1 MAEHALL
8 SASGSKKW
16 IPCTR
21 SARLEEQFLDEQS
34 SYADEGTKCHDL
46 MDIALRMY
54 FFGEVPAPYPVTTV
68 VFSAENKE
76 VVSTE
81 FVDLRTVDGRRKAG
95 FTVEMDD
102 AVEGFQKRV
111 AEVTN
116 RLKQDGVAF
125 TVFIEH
131 KVDYSSWAPEGFGT
145 ADVIIATSAK
155 VWIFDL
161 KYGKGVEVDANE
173 NTQMLLYGLGAWSD
187 LSMAYDEVETLSLNI
202 HQPRI
207 GNFSSWEI
215 SLSDLLEWGEAVKP
229 RAELAFAGEGDF
241 VPGDHCESGFCR
253 ARFTCA
259 ARASACLVA
268 SAGLTPD
275 TLISPEEIAEL
286 LPRLPD
292 IEKWAKGLREYA
304 LKQAVDHGVRFPGY
318 KLVEGRRGARRWS
331 DDKEVEATMKSMRMK
346 LEEMYDFSLISPTTA
361 DKLHKAG
368 TIGPR
373 QWPKLQ
379 SLITQ
384 SEGKPSVAPESDK
397 RAALVITPVVEM
409 FSDQTQ
415 VSDLV

>member
-318 KLVEGRRGARRWS
+318 KLVEGRSNRYITDKATAQSRLSANGYPESGFMTEPELVGITALEELVGGNKAFTKLLGDIVQKPAGKPTLVPT
-331 DDKEVEATMKSMRMK
+331 DDKRQEWQGS
-346 LEEMYDFSLISPTTA
+346 TTA
-361 DKLHKAG
+361 DDDFA
-368 TIGPR
+368 
-373 QWPKLQ
+373 
-379 SLITQ
+379 
-384 SEGKPSVAPESDK
+384 D
-397 RAALVITPVVEM
+397 
-409 FSDQTQ
+409 
-415 VSDLV
+415 